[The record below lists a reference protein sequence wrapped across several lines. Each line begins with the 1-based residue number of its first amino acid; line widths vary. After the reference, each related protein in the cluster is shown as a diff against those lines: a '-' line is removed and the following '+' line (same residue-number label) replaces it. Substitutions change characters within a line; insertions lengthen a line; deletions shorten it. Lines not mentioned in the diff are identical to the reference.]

1 MDTAIFS
8 LSYVAI
14 AFLVVAALRQ
24 FDKRITLYCGLLF
37 AIYLGLDDLATG
49 LPNLSSSFEFLP
61 GQWNWTGK
69 IYSILLSVA
78 VILGFGL
85 SRKAVGLTLKQ
96 RNLRACLITLAL
108 SIPWGISLGLIFNPG
123 ISAETLAFQAL
134 MPGLAEELAVRGIA
148 PALLLGLF
156 RSKEPPQATPW
167 AVVFITAIMFGVWH
181 GLGYSDGSFTFELAS
196 FMLTFVG
203 GIALGWLRFS
213 SGSLLFPILVHGAAN
228 VAFHLT
234 ALIGA

>member
-1 MDTAIFS
+1 MDTAIFTV
-8 LSYVAI
+8 SYAAV
-14 AFLVVAALRQ
+14 AFLAVVVLRP
-24 FDKRITLYCGLLF
+24 FDERIALYCGLLF
-37 AIYLGLDDLATG
+37 AIYLSLDDLATG
-49 LPNLSSSFEFLP
+49 LPNISSFFDVLP

-78 VILGFGL
+78 VIFAFGL
-85 SRKAVGLTLKQ
+85 SPKAVGLTLRQ

-108 SIPWGISLGLIFNPG
+108 SVPWGISLGLMFKPG
-123 ISAETLAFQAL
+123 VSAETLAFQAL

-156 RSKEPPQATPW
+156 RGKDAPHATPW

-181 GLGYSDGSFTFELAS
+181 GLGYSDGAFSFEPTS
-196 FMLTFVG
+196 FLFTSVG
-203 GIALGWLRFS
+203 GIALGWLRFL
-213 SGSLLFPILVHGAAN
+213 SGSLLFPFLVHGAAN